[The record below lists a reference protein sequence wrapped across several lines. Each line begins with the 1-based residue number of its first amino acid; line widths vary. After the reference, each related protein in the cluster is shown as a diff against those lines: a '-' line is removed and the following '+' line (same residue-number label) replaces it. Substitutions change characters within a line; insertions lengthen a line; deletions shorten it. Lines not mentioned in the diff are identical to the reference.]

1 MTCSNNIR
9 NTSMIPT
16 YLINLLFTST
26 KTTHI
31 CRNQVTLNGGMDEIV
46 NSLSKLHLSNSD
58 SIFKSNA
65 EDGKEDWLLRPTL
78 ILGKE
83 SIAFRSVSKIDACG
97 CGHEHH
103 KKSSNHDGDEIAFVD
118 CLSKL
123 DVIKKQEVKMA
134 VWQREDVPNFVD
146 ALNDPAVTLGDLPHF
161 KGLVTKKKFQVS

>member
-1 MTCSNNIR
+1 
-9 NTSMIPT
+9 MIPT